1 MMDNQLI
8 SLQLEKPQQVIRAQE
23 AQKGMNWFLEILV
36 FLAVFIV
43 SSIGQVLCML
53 PGEVI
58 LLAMNADYRAAVA
71 ANDLEAA
78 TLAATQIG
86 NSDLYMIFSLFAT
99 LGMTLITML
108 FCKLIQKRK
117 MNTLGF
123 TKEGAGREYLIGL
136 GVGFVMFS
144 SAVLICVLTGAIKID
159 GFSETFGVG
168 MFLLFLLGYMLQGM
182 SEEVLCRGYVMVS
195 IGRRYSMWV
204 AVISNAVI
212 FAALHLLNSGIS
224 VLAFINLVLFGV
236 FASLYF
242 LKRGNIWG
250 IAALHSVWN
259 LVQGNFWGLR
269 VSGIVTECSVLRSA
283 MVDGKEI
290 FNGGAFGPE
299 GGLGV
304 SVVLLIGICVLLKN
318 KKNEAV

>member
-1 MMDNQLI
+1 MDNQLI

-144 SAVLICVLTGAIKID
+144 SAVLICVLTGAIKIE

-269 VSGIVTECSVLRSA
+269 VSGIVTECSVLRST
-283 MVDGKEI
+283 MVDGKEL

-304 SVVLLIGICVLLKN
+304 SVVLLIGICVLLRN
-318 KKNEAV
+318 KKNEVV

>member
-1 MMDNQLI
+1 MDNQLI

-144 SAVLICVLTGAIKID
+144 SAVLICVLTGAIKIE

-269 VSGIVTECSVLRSA
+269 VSGIVTECSVLRST
-283 MVDGKEI
+283 MVDGKELLG
-290 FNGGAFGPE
+290 GGAFGPE

-304 SVVLLIGICVLLKN
+304 SVVLLIGICVLLRN
-318 KKNEAV
+318 KK

>member
-1 MMDNQLI
+1 MDNQLI

>member
-1 MMDNQLI
+1 MDNQLI

-78 TLAATQIG
+78 TLAAAQIG

-269 VSGIVTECSVLRSA
+269 VSGIVTECSVLRST

-304 SVVLLIGICVLLKN
+304 SVVLLIGICVLLRN

>member
-1 MMDNQLI
+1 MDNQLI

-144 SAVLICVLTGAIKID
+144 SAVLICVLTGAIKIE

-269 VSGIVTECSVLRSA
+269 VSGIVTECSVLRST
-283 MVDGKEI
+283 MVDGKEL

-304 SVVLLIGICVLLKN
+304 SVVLLIGICVLLRN

>member
-1 MMDNQLI
+1 MDNQLI

-304 SVVLLIGICVLLKN
+304 SVVLLIGICVLLRN

>member
-1 MMDNQLI
+1 MDNQLI

-43 SSIGQVLCML
+43 GSIGQVLCML

-86 NSDLYMIFSLFAT
+86 NSDLYKIFSLFAT

-269 VSGIVTECSVLRSA
+269 VSGIVTECSVLRST

-304 SVVLLIGICVLLKN
+304 SVVLLIGICVLLRN